1 MKKRDNLR
9 SFRMLIR
16 FIEYEEHDPYF
27 NMAVD
32 EAISF
37 FVRTGKV
44 LPTFRLYGWNKK
56 AVTIGEFQ
64 KIEEINR
71 DFCIANQIPVVRRP
85 TGGKG
90 ILHNDDVTYS
100 FSCKKEGRFKG
111 NLFQAYEILS
121 HVFLKAFNL
130 TGIFAEVKKEKR
142 VINKSSLCFA
152 RSSFGE
158 ICFKNVKIIGSAQKR
173 WIDGFLQQGTIPVT
187 VDREL
192 LKKVFLCNPEEAEHI
207 FGIRELIEEFDRII
221 FQENL
226 KKALQEEGFALVVE
240 PLEKK
245 ELFLAQS
252 LYDKQVLYNK
262 IEMQQKQSC

>member
-1 MKKRDNLR
+1 
-9 SFRMLIR
+9 MLIR

-37 FVRTGKV
+37 FVRKGKV

-64 KIEEINR
+64 KIEEINLN
-71 DFCIANQIPVVRRP
+71 FCIANQIPVVRRP

-90 ILHNDDVTYS
+90 ILHYDDVTYS

-121 HVFLKAFNL
+121 HIFVRAFNL
-130 TGIFAEVKKEKR
+130 TGISVELKREKR

-158 ICFKNVKIIGSAQKR
+158 ICFKNIKIIGSAQKR

-192 LKKVFLCNPEEAEHI
+192 LKKVFSCNPQEADSI
-207 FGIRELIEEFDRII
+207 FGIKELFEEFDRRI
-221 FQENL
+221 FQENI
-226 KKALQEEGFALVVE
+226 KKALKEEGFEFVVE
-240 PLEKK
+240 TLQKD
-245 ELFLAQS
+245 ELALAQS
-252 LYDKQVLYNK
+252 LCDKQVLYNR
-262 IEMQQKQSC
+262 IEMQQTQSCLYKYEQTE